1 MKIKFHYGDG
11 VINLPAALMEILP
24 RADADA
30 LRVLIT
36 LAGTMQQGEA
46 LDKAALAEHSGCQ
59 ASEVDAAIAFWRGT
73 GLIELADTETSRAPK
88 RRAKTE
94 VTQPQAVAPTEQ
106 SQPTDEVQER
116 KAALTLKPSATALPA
131 YTTEELAEILERRRT
146 LTALVDECSRV
157 FGKIF
162 NTHEVS
168 QIIGLSEY
176 LGLEDEYLLLLLA
189 HCAKM
194 GKKSLRYAV
203 STAISLYD
211 DGITDTHALQECLK
225 VRERRQEAEGQL
237 RSMFGLGSR
246 ALTSKEK
253 KMFDAWLFTHGF
265 DMEVIRMAYERT
277 VNATG
282 KPSVPYANSILER
295 WAAEQLKAPEQI
307 TAAEQAHANKASEPQ
322 TGVGN
327 SFDTDDFFYAAL
339 KRSYGDDYTP
349 ATEGKG
355 GKA

>member
-1 MKIKFHYGDG
+1 MKIKIHYGDG
-11 VINLPAALMEILP
+11 VINLPAALIDILP

-30 LRVLIT
+30 LRVLLV
-36 LAGTMQQGEA
+36 LAGMHTSGTEI
-46 LDKAALAEHSGCQ
+46 DKAALALNSGCDE
-59 ASEVDAAIAFWRGT
+59 AGVDAAIAFWRGA
-73 GLIELADTETSRAPK
+73 GVLSLADQKKGSAAKRAPK
-88 RRAKTE
+88 EELPTLAVDTAPSEEAEQRRAA
-94 VTQPQAVAPTEQ
+94 VTV
-106 SQPTDEVQER
+106 
-116 KAALTLKPSATALPA
+116 KASATALPA
-131 YTTEELAEILERRRT
+131 YTTEELAEILERRRS

-176 LGLEDEYLLLLLA
+176 LGLEDEYLVLLLA
-189 HCAKM
+189 HCARM

-211 DGITDTHALQECLK
+211 EGITDTHALQECLK
-225 VRERRQEAEGQL
+225 TREQRQQAEGQL
-237 RSMFGLGSR
+237 RTMFGIGSR

-265 DMEVIRMAYERT
+265 DLEVVRMAYERT

-295 WAAEQLKAPEQI
+295 WASEQLKTPEQI
-307 TAAEQAHANKASEPQ
+307 IAAEEAHAKQSASEPSA
-322 TGVGN
+322 VGS

-339 KRSYGDDYTP
+339 KRSYGEDYTP
-349 ATEGKG
+349 ANEGKG